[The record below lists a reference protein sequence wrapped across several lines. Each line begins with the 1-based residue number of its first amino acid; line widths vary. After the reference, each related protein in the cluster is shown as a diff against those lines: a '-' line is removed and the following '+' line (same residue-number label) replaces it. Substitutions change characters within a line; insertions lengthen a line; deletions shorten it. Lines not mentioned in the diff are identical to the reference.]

1 MKPNLQKNI
10 IKHYQISRE
19 FLLHL
24 KKLKPL
30 MCHHDDD
37 DDDDDLLEVEQGEM
51 GEKLQE
57 GMWQ

>member
-51 GEKLQE
+51 G
-57 GMWQ
+57 G